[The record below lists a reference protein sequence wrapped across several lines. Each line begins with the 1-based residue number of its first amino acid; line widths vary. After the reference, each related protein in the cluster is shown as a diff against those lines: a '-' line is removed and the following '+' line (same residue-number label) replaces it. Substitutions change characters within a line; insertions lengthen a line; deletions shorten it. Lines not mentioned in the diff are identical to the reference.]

1 MSTEEINLVISQP
14 LPSSGNLAW
23 VWLAARSSP
32 VLPATIRLVRGDEII
47 QEMQSEL
54 FECMYLGRSFTE
66 HCKPGMEI
74 QVLAHGPAAAI
85 SRCEVRFGFA
95 SRKHNIGDIH
105 ELKHDGRRS
114 NKRQLLML
122 KPSEQRLAFLTIAYR
137 CQAGNLMEADRKSD
151 V

>member
-1 MSTEEINLVISQP
+1 
-14 LPSSGNLAW
+14 
-23 VWLAARSSP
+23 
-32 VLPATIRLVRGDEII
+32 
-47 QEMQSEL
+47 
-54 FECMYLGRSFTE
+54 
-66 HCKPGMEI
+66 MEI

-122 KPSEQRLAFLTIAYR
+122 KPSEQRLAFMTIAYR
-137 CQAGNLMEADRKSD
+137 CQAGNLMEAQVSNLCLVVKKSASTEKVEQICIVPRKKSTAGMND
-151 V
+151 FSPHVLATIPPVSRLELLRGDEQPAILFLHVEVGN